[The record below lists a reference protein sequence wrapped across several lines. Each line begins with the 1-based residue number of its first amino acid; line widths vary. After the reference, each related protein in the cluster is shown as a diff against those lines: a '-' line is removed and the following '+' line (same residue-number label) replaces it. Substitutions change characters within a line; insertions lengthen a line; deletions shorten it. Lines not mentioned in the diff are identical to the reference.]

1 VWGLWGRYAAALAAS
16 LDERWEDASEL
27 APALLDEAESCS
39 EMRAAWRLAAVAA
52 RSMRALGRADE
63 AEGFRARG
71 EAILRPIIDSIPDEL
86 RAGFAAKPAVQELLA
101 VP

>member
-1 VWGLWGRYAAALAAS
+1 VTQAIC
-16 LDERWEDASEL
+16 
-27 APALLDEAESCS
+27 PSCGTPNPGGF
-39 EMRAAWRLAAVAA
+39 RFCGACGAT
-52 RSMRALGRADE
+52 GRADE

-71 EAILRPIIDSIPDEL
+71 TAILRPIVDSVPDDL